1 MPYTK
6 LQSGYSKNISIP
18 YSLNDPYNPY
28 SYTQTFPIFE
38 NSISSKIKE
47 KFETPAPR
55 ILSIDERIKKI
66 RELQNQKM

>member
-38 NSISSKIKE
+38 NSIKSKE
-47 KFETPAPR
+47 NYETPKPR
-55 ILSIDERIKKI
+55 LLTIEERLKIL
-66 RELQNQKM
+66 REIQNQKM

>member
-6 LQSGYSKNISIP
+6 LQSRYSKNISIP

-38 NSISSKIKE
+38 QSISAKIKE
-47 KFETPAPR
+47 NFEPTSK
-55 ILSIDERIKKI
+55 ILSLDERIKI
-66 RELQNQKM
+66 LREMQSKK

>member
-6 LQSGYSKNISIP
+6 LRSSYSKNLSIP

-38 NSISSKIKE
+38 NSIKTKE
-47 KFETPAPR
+47 NYETPKPK
-55 ILSIDERIKKI
+55 ILSIEERIQKL
-66 RELQNQKM
+66 REIQSQKTK

>member
-38 NSISSKIKE
+38 NSIKTRE
-47 KFETPAPR
+47 NFETTMLPK
-55 ILSIDERIKKI
+55 ILTLDERIQMIKD
-66 RELQNQKM
+66 LQNKSK

>member
-28 SYTQTFPIFE
+28 SYTQTFSIFE

-47 KFETPAPR
+47 NFETPVPR